1 LRRDLP
7 RAGLYAGQA
16 LSYSFESDRVIR
28 VFKRVAQGLYYDKT
42 QQHFSDTGV
51 FESGR
56 VSRVRIE
63 DHMTFLKGA
72 AMDDPVSL
80 ENGVCD
86 FMRGGFEMATHV
98 AGRFFLMFYNKS
110 VAVDIRVLVT
120 K

>member
-1 LRRDLP
+1 MRRDLP

-80 ENGVCD
+80 D